1 MAHKMMGFDTPP
13 QNFPELTG
21 WHFGEL
27 QHMLQ
32 VLTESWWEIHGK
44 MEWEDGIY
52 KNMFK
57 KKKNF
62 LNKKTCTYTVYIYI
76 YIYMI
81 IYIYMYMCV
90 WVQRVSKGNGM
101 KIDFKHDAF
110 KHLEFQR
117 HFDVGNDRIKYS
129 SYVDSCSIMR

>member
-1 MAHKMMGFDTPP
+1 
-13 QNFPELTG
+13 
-21 WHFGEL
+21 
-27 QHMLQ
+27 
-32 VLTESWWEIHGK
+32 
-44 MEWEDGIY
+44 
-52 KNMFK
+52 
-57 KKKNF
+57 
-62 LNKKTCTYTVYIYI
+62 
-76 YIYMI
+76 
-81 IYIYMYMCV
+81 MYMCV

>member
-1 MAHKMMGFDTPP
+1 
-13 QNFPELTG
+13 
-21 WHFGEL
+21 
-27 QHMLQ
+27 
-32 VLTESWWEIHGK
+32 
-44 MEWEDGIY
+44 
-52 KNMFK
+52 
-57 KKKNF
+57 
-62 LNKKTCTYTVYIYI
+62 
-76 YIYMI
+76 MI
-81 IYIYMYMCV
+81 IYIYVYVCV